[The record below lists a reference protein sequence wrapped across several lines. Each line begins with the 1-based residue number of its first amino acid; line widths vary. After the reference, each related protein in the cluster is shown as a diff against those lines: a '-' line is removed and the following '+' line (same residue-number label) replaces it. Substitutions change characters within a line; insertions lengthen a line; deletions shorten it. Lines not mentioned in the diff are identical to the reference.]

1 MKSLAAKVTNRF
13 NLVSANKVE
22 KDQRQQIAFCRDY
35 SEHYS
40 HPLLVMSKD
49 KLRENAQRFKA
60 AMPRVRPHFAVKSNP
75 HPDVL
80 KIFQDESVCFEI
92 ASSAELDA
100 LIKLNCS
107 METVFYSN
115 PIKCPSSIKYA
126 ASKGVN
132 WYAVDSVEEVLK
144 IASIKPNAKLYI
156 RIEVSNEGST
166 WPLAGKFGANPQE
179 IEDIITCCKE
189 LNMQLCGVTFHVGS
203 QCNNLENWVSGI
215 RSATALFNQLIQHG
229 FEPELLNLGG
239 GYPLQLTGQEPSI
252 EEIGAVI
259 NKALESIPDHIQ
271 IMAEPGRFLVGSAG
285 CLLSQVIGTA
295 SRNKHRW
302 LYLDTGVYGG
312 LLELS
317 QNFPARIFCDRT
329 GEQGEWTLGGPTC
342 DAIDVMGK
350 HKLPKN
356 IQVEDKVYIPN
367 MGAYST
373 SCSTDFNGFPAPV
386 VSFVD

>member
-1 MKSLAAKVTNRF
+1 MENMAVNVTNRF

-22 KDQRQQIAFCRDY
+22 KDQRQQIAWCRDHSQDY
-35 SEHYS
+35 T
-40 HPLLVMSKD
+40 HPLLVVSKD
-49 KLRENAQRFKA
+49 RLRENARRFKA

-75 HPDVL
+75 DLDVL
-80 KIFQDESVCFEI
+80 KCFKDEDIYFEI

-100 LIKLNCS
+100 LLKLNCS

-115 PIKCPSSIKYA
+115 PIKSPSSIRYA

-156 RIEVSNEGST
+156 RIEVSNKGST
-166 WPLAGKFGANPQE
+166 WPLAGKFGANAKE

-189 LNMQLCGVTFHVGS
+189 LTMQLCGVTFHVGS
-203 QCNNLENWVSGI
+203 QCSNLDNWVSGI
-215 RSATALFNQLIQHG
+215 QLAKALFEQLIQHG

-239 GYPLQLTGQEPSI
+239 GYPLQLTGEEPSI
-252 EEIGAVI
+252 EDIGAVI
-259 NKALESIPDHIQ
+259 NKALQSMPDHVQ

-295 SRNKHRW
+295 SRNENRW

-317 QNFPARIFCDRT
+317 QNFPARIFSDRT
-329 GEQGEWTLGGPTC
+329 GEQDEWTLGGPTC

-356 IQVEDKVYIPN
+356 IQIEDKVYIPN

-386 VSFVD
+386 MAFVD